1 MSHPSRTSSVVVFA
15 ARLLPWALALW
26 IAYVF
31 VWYLQYKFT
40 GHDGS
45 VWLFTVLTDW
55 LGLRGHEK
63 AMRIGVGSAELLAAI
78 LCLVPPTRAIGAAM
92 TIGIMAGAI
101 FFHVVSPLGIDPYD
115 DGGVLFR
122 EACLTLLAAALLLW
136 LSRRQALAIASRLP
150 VLGPLVTRYTAA
162 PAAIGRH

>member
-1 MSHPSRTSSVVVFA
+1 MDREHTPVA
-15 ARLLPWALALW
+15 LRLLPWALVAW

-55 LGLRGHEK
+55 LGFPGYEK
-63 AMRIGVGSAELLAAI
+63 VMRIGTGTAELIAAI
-78 LCLVPPTRAIGAAM
+78 LCLIPALRAVGAAM
-92 TIGIMAGAI
+92 TIGIMTGAI
-101 FFHVVSPLGIDPYD
+101 FFHLVTPLGIDPYD

-122 EACLTLLAAALLLW
+122 EACLTLVAGFVLLW
-136 LSRRQALAIASRLP
+136 LSRDQAYAIARAMP
-150 VLGPLVTRYTAA
+150 VVGPLVIRVCPRGFSAR
-162 PAAIGRH
+162 G